1 MESLAAIIVGIVL
14 IGLGILNISG
24 NISTIH
30 WYHRTRIREEDRI
43 PYGRCVGGGTAVIGL
58 GVIAAAGSEL
68 LFAWPYAEVIVGSAL
83 VIGIGIILYGQFKY
97 NGGLF

>member
-1 MESLAAIIVGIVL
+1 L
-14 IGLGILNISG
+14 LNMTG
-24 NISTIH
+24 NISAIH

-58 GVIAAAGSEL
+58 GIIAAAGSEL

-83 VIGIGIILYGQFKY
+83 VIGIWIILYGQFKY